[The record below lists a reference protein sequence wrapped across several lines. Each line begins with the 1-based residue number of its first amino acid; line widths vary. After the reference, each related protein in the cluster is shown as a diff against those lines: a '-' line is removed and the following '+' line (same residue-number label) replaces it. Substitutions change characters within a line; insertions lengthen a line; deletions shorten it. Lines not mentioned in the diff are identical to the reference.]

1 MGRINVTSRI
11 FEGASGPNNRLGL
24 NQQMFC
30 TEEDFSDYTSQG
42 QSGQVYSVSAGSSSP
57 V

>member
-11 FEGASGPNNRLGL
+11 FEGPSGPNNRLGL
-24 NQQMFC
+24 NQQMFR